1 MSKDGAPPKGRD
13 NRHEPKDDKIKVKP
27 NLVWQLC
34 RQPDRDGY
42 DRANTHTTCGC
53 VSQLPRTH
61 THMWARSR
69 IVFPWLQLPATVDVL
84 IESIRQ
90 PSVPK
95 KSYKLV
101 GSWIESSCSRSR
113 PCYIPPLPIATVV
126 LARIRAKNL
135 GGLHTCA
142 ASLFLSGKLI
152 YPTI

>member
-1 MSKDGAPPKGRD
+1 MRVCEPTPP
-13 NRHEPKDDKIKVKP
+13 
-27 NLVWQLC
+27 
-34 RQPDRDGY
+34 
-42 DRANTHTTCGC
+42 
-53 VSQLPRTH
+53 H

-113 PCYIPPLPIATVV
+113 PCYIPTLRIATVV